1 MILAAAP
8 VQINS
13 DWPSLF
19 MKMGWVDAVFL
30 FVFVLGVFLGIR
42 KGFAKILP
50 GFFAVVIAQIAA
62 VEYSLPL
69 AAFLQPRF
77 QVSLQVLEAIF
88 FAILAIGIIFL
99 IHFLFQFLSL
109 LVSVEFRPPLN
120 NIGAA
125 IFGGLQFLLFLSLIV
140 SFLSYFQI
148 PFMNQSLME
157 RSISGPYLAPAS
169 AQVHDFF
176 IQWFPVSW
184 RAVK

>member
-50 GFFAVVIAQIAA
+50 GFFAVVAAQIAA
-62 VEYSLPL
+62 VEYSSSL

-77 QVSLQVLEAIF
+77 QISLQILEAIL
-88 FAILAIGIIFL
+88 FAVLAIGIIL
-99 IHFLFQFLSL
+99 LVRFLFQLLAL
-109 LVSVEFRPPLN
+109 LVSVEFKPPLN
-120 NIGAA
+120 NIG
-125 IFGGLQFLLFLSLIV
+125 
-140 SFLSYFQI
+140 
-148 PFMNQSLME
+148 
-157 RSISGPYLAPAS
+157 S
-169 AQVHDFF
+169 A
-176 IQWFPVSW
+176 
-184 RAVK
+184 